1 MKIQP
6 VEFVVRD
13 GWVTLR
19 DLAKYLDI
27 SKPIVS
33 RWAVWRRS
41 YPKGFPKAERVGQ
54 QWMVRWSELE
64 MWESGLMTREEER
77 DNGIDIGSP
86 GRMDVS
92 VLFDYK

>member
-13 GWVTLR
+13 GWVSLR
-19 DLAKYLDI
+19 NLARYLDC
-27 SKPIVS
+27 SKPTIY
-33 RWAVWRRS
+33 RLAVWRRC

-54 QWMVRWSELE
+54 VWMVRWYEIE
-64 MWESGLMTREEER
+64 KWESGLMTRKEEKER
-77 DNGIDIGSP
+77 GTNIGSP

-92 VLFDYK
+92 VLFDYE